1 MGVQLFTPS
10 PGPGS
15 LFQARM
21 DTPEKAITPDDSL
34 RHMASSKK
42 ASYIG
47 MPFLMQNS
55 KNASRRRSAIGRKSS
70 KEPLIK

>member
-15 LFQARM
+15 LFQTRM
-21 DTPEKAITPDDSL
+21 NTPEKALLTIPCATW
-34 RHMASSKK
+34 HHQKK

-47 MPFLMQNS
+47 MPFLMQIS